1 MPSSTLSPYK
11 QIPETKEDLD
21 WAELVTLDL
30 SLWDKPGG
38 KEKLAAQLEHA
49 SQHVGFFYV
58 TNFGIS
64 QEEVDRQFAL
74 GREFYK
80 LPLDEKLKFYSQED
94 LDNGELGEGIVD
106 NIEVYNIPKFDGFHA
121 KAHKQPA
128 VLKEHLDEI
137 EKFSRASLYPLN
149 KTTIRLM
156 QGQDIHEKVVLK
168 LLRVLATVLELP
180 EDQLLQDHAYNDNG
194 EDHLRY
200 MHYAARSAEK
210 NKKIGGLYSPGHTDL
225 GTITILFRQPVAGL
239 QILNNKE
246 EWKWAKPMDGTI
258 TVNICGALS
267 ALTGGY
273 FKSSVHRVHVPPQD
287 QAHIDRL
294 GVLPNNH
301 VYLHPIT
308 NSPVLQRTEKTSN
321 PFTTL
326 GKRMTVEEWVKV
338 RQTQQQRRKVPVK
351 ITEDGKYTYHKKD
364 IEILPGLTAMVYN

>member
-80 LPLDEKLKFYSQED
+80 LPLEEKLKFYSQED
-94 LDNGELGEGIVD
+94 LDNGEYNGYRPAGLRQLGEGIVD

-137 EKFSRASLYPLN
+137 EKFSR
-149 KTTIRLM
+149 
-156 QGQDIHEKVVLK
+156 DIHEKVVLK

-200 MHYAARSAEK
+200 MHYAARSAEE

-225 GTITILFRQPVAGL
+225 GTITLLFRQPVAGL

-246 EWKWAKPMDGTI
+246 EWKWVKPMDGTI
-258 TVNICGALS
+258 TVNICDALS

-294 GVLPNNH
+294 GVLYFARPNNH
-301 VYLHPIT
+301 VYLDPIT

-321 PFTTL
+321 PFTAL
-326 GKRMTVEEWVKV
+326 GKRITVEEWVKV

-351 ITEDGKYTYHKKD
+351 ITEDGKYTYDKKD
-364 IEILPGLTAMVYN
+364 MEILPGLTAMVYN